1 MDIKSLKRDA
11 ARVKGYLRNVEVK
24 DSKGVVTDK
33 QTVTTKGCKI
43 MIPARF
49 AEHNLATLGS
59 QVYICGIY
67 ALIVEDLYYA
77 ISLTN
82 AMIRIKP
89 TSTDKMD
96 VNDEPYYVFTFDAG
110 SVVID
115 SNVLVKK
122 DVLVYEVY
130 SEMIAKGRVPWYL
143 GYLEMSKLFESAK
156 KFAGVNIGD
165 QPEVDWLLIS
175 LIARDPKNISAY
187 YRSTIQSMKDLET
200 NPPVWT
206 PLQKV
211 SLAATNTFTKI
222 GGNYFKDGVRSALVN
237 PSKRTERIETILVK

>member
-1 MDIKSLKRDA
+1 MNVKSLKRDA
-11 ARVKGYLRNVEVK
+11 AKVKGYLRKLDIK
-24 DSKGVVTDK
+24 DSKGLVTDT

-43 MIPARF
+43 MIPVRY

-59 QVYICGIY
+59 QIYICGIY
-67 ALIVEDLYYA
+67 AIIVEDLYYA
-77 ISLTN
+77 ISITN
-82 AMIRIKP
+82 AMMRIKP
-89 TSTDKMD
+89 SSTDKVD
-96 VNDEPYYVFTFDAG
+96 VDDEPYYVFTFDPG

-115 SNVLVKK
+115 SNALVKK

-130 SEMIAKGRVPWYL
+130 SEMISKGRVPWFL

-175 LIARDPKNISAY
+175 LIARDPKNIGSY
-187 YRSTIQSMKDLET
+187 YRSTIQSMDDLVK
-200 NPPVWT
+200 NPPIWT

-237 PSKRTERIETILVK
+237 PSTRTERIETILTK

>member
-1 MDIKSLKRDA
+1 MDVKSLKRDK
-11 ARVKGYLRNVEVK
+11 VKVKSYLRKLEIK

-43 MIPARF
+43 MIPVRF

-67 ALIVEDLYYA
+67 AIIVDDMFYA
-77 ISLTN
+77 ISITN
-82 AMIRIKP
+82 AMMRIKP
-89 TSTDKMD
+89 SSTDKVS
-96 VNDEPYYVFTFDAG
+96 VNDEPYYVFTFDPG

-115 SNVLVKK
+115 SNTLVKK

-130 SEMIAKGRVPWYL
+130 SEMISKGRVPWYL
-143 GYLEMSKLFESAK
+143 GYLEMSMLFKSAAE
-156 KFAGVNIGD
+156 FAGVNIGD

-175 LIARDPKNISAY
+175 LIARDPKNINAY
-187 YRSTIQSMKDLET
+187 YRSTIQSMDDLVN
-200 NPPVWT
+200 NPPIWT

-237 PSKRTERIETILVK
+237 PSTRAERIETILVK